1 MPRPGDGSPA
11 SPVEPLSRSVPSAVG
26 HPRARRGFTGDASW
40 GGCTMVAGRWFEGP
54 GEAMV
59 PTAFLAATGTRT
71 GDTVT
76 LNGLAEPVPVRVV
89 GEVLDPRK
97 EGNQVFTDASH
108 LTSAHPDPTDTSHH
122 IAVEPGNDVAG
133 HIEALNIIAVHG
145 VAELLLPAL
154 GGPLIAVLGA
164 LLPAGWAARAR
175 TATALRTE

>member
-1 MPRPGDGSPA
+1 
-11 SPVEPLSRSVPSAVG
+11 
-26 HPRARRGFTGDASW
+26 
-40 GGCTMVAGRWFEGP
+40 MVAGRWFQGP
-54 GEAMV
+54 GEAVV
-59 PTAFLAATGTRT
+59 PTAFLTATGTRT
-71 GDTVT
+71 GDTAT
-76 LNGLAEPVPVRVV
+76 LNGLAEPVPVRIV

-133 HIEALNIIAVHG
+133 YVEALNIIAVHG

-164 LLPAGWAARAR
+164 LLPAAGPPGPAPPRRCAPNRRRCPQLVRPARPAVAA
-175 TATALRTE
+175 